1 MRTFTSAYGV
11 LLAALTLL
19 PLGAQAGVPG
29 KKLVAPTE
37 RTTRINGHDVPVV
50 AKMKAGLNTNTSTSA
65 KGISSLSPKSWYST
79 TETQE
84 RLVENFDKFTAGSET
99 EPDGEALCDEYG
111 YFGGPV
117 KWYIDDEYTELP
129 GWCGSWVFQAGGNA
143 YLNDPLGYIGA
154 VLNSPLGDY
163 SGNLTVTLRVK
174 NIGKSS
180 CSLFVNLLKDGYNN
194 PSYADTDDGDVSIR
208 TNLYPNRG
216 WMTLTLNAHN
226 MTSAADGFL
235 QILSY
240 GSCIVDYVRID
251 RTNNYIAPPTVTD
264 ISNFTDSTFTVAWDK
279 EDLAYDYWMWLY
291 KKNYTSTED
300 RTWTSDCESA
310 LPEEFKTTGVIV
322 DGIGAEGSK
331 GLRLE
336 NGDTLTAPYNLSEYK
351 NMSFWMKAAGVS
363 EDDYAEADATI
374 DIDVLTESGWENW
387 GSYYAQYWTDG
398 GTADLDESS
407 YKSFSGQYLGVRI
420 RPVDFPEGAYLAI
433 DSLNVQAGRDAE
445 LLPVG
450 ENEEY
455 GYYYDSTKKTTYT
468 FSEGLEADADY
479 YFGVQSHYNSLR
491 SEYPL
496 HLAFGVAAPVAE
508 PATDIDSRGS
518 YTANWEPSAKATGYR
533 VDNYGLTTADKDGV
547 YDIIDEDFS
556 GVDADVTESTDPT
569 DPDPLGGNSYES
581 LDDYTKLPGWTASNY
596 AVAQGWM
603 GAINDYYTS
612 GYVKTPALYLANDSV
627 FTLSIKATGTAG
639 DYLTVKTPNQTYYI
653 GFDEDGN
660 IDGTYTVPESGA
672 ALVLRITSDDTFMID
687 QIKISQELKAGDHI
701 YSWLG
706 SSTVDGK
713 ETTSTTFSN
722 LYDYEFDEYA
732 YAVTATRTEGARYAE
747 SDRSGYILVDLEDGK
762 SVPTSIADG
771 NIAGST
777 AKVVARYNTAGQM
790 VSAPQAG
797 LNIVKMSD
805 GTVRKVMVRK

>member
-19 PLGAQAGVPG
+19 PLGTQAGEPG
-29 KKLVAPTE
+29 KKLVAPID
-37 RTTRINGHDVPVV
+37 RTIRINGHDVPVV
-50 AKMKAGLNTNTSTSA
+50 SKMKAGINTNNPTKNTT
-65 KGISSLSPKSWYST
+65 SLSPKSWYST

-84 RLVENFDKFTAGSET
+84 RLIENFDKFTAGSET

-111 YFGGPV
+111 YFGGPAQF
-117 KWYIDDEYTELP
+117 YIDDKYTETP

-143 YLNDPLGYIGA
+143 YLNDPFGYIGA

-163 SGNLTVTLRVK
+163 SGNITVTLRVK

-180 CSLFVNLLKDGYNN
+180 CSLFVNVLKDGYYN
-194 PSYADTDDGDVSIR
+194 PKFADTDDGSTSLY
-208 TNLYPNRG
+208 TNIYPNRG

-235 QILSY
+235 QILAY
-240 GSCIVDYVRID
+240 GSCIIDYVHIE

-264 ISNFTDSTFTVAWDK
+264 ISHFTDSTFTVSWDK
-279 EDLAYDYWMWLY
+279 EDLAYNYWMWLY

-300 RTWTSDCESA
+300 RTWTSDCEST
-310 LPEEFKTTGVIV
+310 LPEGFSTTGTIV
-322 DGIGAEGSK
+322 DGIGADGSK
-331 GLRLE
+331 GLRLA
-336 NGDTLTAPYNLSEYK
+336 NGDTLTTPYNFSEYK
-351 NMSFWMKAAGVS
+351 NASFWMQVKG
-363 EDDYAEADATI
+363 ADKDVLEESAATI
-374 DIDVLTESGWENW
+374 DLDVLTTSGWEEW
-387 GSYYAQYWTDG
+387 GSFYAEYWTTG
-398 GTADLDESS
+398 GTADLQESS
-407 YKSFSGQYLGVRI
+407 YNKFGGNYMGVRI
-420 RPVDFPEGAYLAI
+420 RPNNFPEGAYLAI

-450 ENEEY
+450 VNEEY
-455 GYYYDSTKKTTYT
+455 GYYYDYTKNTTYT

-479 YFGVQSHYNSLR
+479 YFGVQSHYNSLV

-496 HLAFGVAAPVAE
+496 QLAFGVAAPVAT

-533 VDNYGLTTADKDGV
+533 VDNFGLTTAEKDGT

-569 DPDPLGGNSYES
+569 DPDPLGDGAAES
-581 LDDYTKLPGWTASNY
+581 LDDYTKLPGWIGYNY
-596 AVAQGWM
+596 AVSQGWM
-603 GAINDYYTS
+603 GAINDDYTS
-612 GYVKTPALYLANDSV
+612 GYIKTPALYLANDSV
-627 FTLSIKATGTAG
+627 FNITIKATGTAG
-639 DYLTVKTPNQTYYI
+639 DYLAIKSPTQTYYI
-653 GFDEDGN
+653 EFDESGT
-660 IDGTYTVPESGA
+660 IDGTFIVPESGS
-672 ALVLRITSDDTFMID
+672 ALVLRIKSDDTFMID
-687 QIKISQELKAGDHI
+687 HIKISQNLKAGDHF
-701 YSWLG
+701 YSWL
-706 SSTVDGK
+706 SSATVDGK
-713 ETTSTTFSN
+713 ETTSTAFSN
-722 LYDYEFDEYA
+722 LYDYEFDKYA
-732 YAVTATRTEGARYAE
+732 YAVTATRTEGSRYAE
-747 SDRSGYILVDLEDGK
+747 SDLSDYILVDLEDGK

-805 GTVRKVMVRK
+805 GSVRKVIVRK